1 MLRARS
7 ARKGVATAVAREGM
21 ALAKKA
27 QPMSTR
33 RKGTV
38 TDVTNVLSSG
48 VGNESERN
56 VQRQSTTQLVEQGTR
71 SGVSVTG
78 AVPNVDDREPLGEV
92 NLIHQTHP
100 ISDFDIVSNVHVIP
114 KDPQPVLKAL
124 LGMACPLKLG
134 IR

>member
-7 ARKGVATAVAREGM
+7 ARKGVATAAAREGM
-21 ALAKKA
+21 ALAKKG

-48 VGNESERN
+48 VGNESERS

-71 SGVSVTG
+71 SGVSVMYMI
-78 AVPNVDDREPLGEV
+78 ESL
-92 NLIHQTHP
+92 
-100 ISDFDIVSNVHVIP
+100 
-114 KDPQPVLKAL
+114 
-124 LGMACPLKLG
+124 
-134 IR
+134 

>member
-1 MLRARS
+1 
-7 ARKGVATAVAREGM
+7 
-21 ALAKKA
+21 
-27 QPMSTR
+27 
-33 RKGTV
+33 
-38 TDVTNVLSSG
+38 
-48 VGNESERN
+48 

-100 ISDFDIVSNVHVIP
+100 ISDFDIVSNVHANP

-124 LGMACPLKLG
+124 FGGQDVCNIRDFLLTSVAPSSLKPYLLWLPLLRPFSWL
-134 IR
+134 IWL